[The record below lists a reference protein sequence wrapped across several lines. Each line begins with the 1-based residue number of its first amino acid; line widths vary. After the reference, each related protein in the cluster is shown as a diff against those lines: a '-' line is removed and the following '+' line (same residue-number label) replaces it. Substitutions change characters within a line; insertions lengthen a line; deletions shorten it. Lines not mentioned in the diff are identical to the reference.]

1 MDDIIKILEPLEKS
15 GLLTDGAIET
25 VKHEMKKQEGRFLRA
40 IMTPMFA
47 SLIAPMASSLTQPV
61 VSSLINDITEK
72 WVRRAGNGQQSGILL
87 LLAFLRI
94 FFSGW
99 RSIWPL
105 LISTFQE
112 KLI

>member
-61 VSSLINDITEK
+61 VSLNAITEK
-72 WVRRAGNGQQSGILL
+72 
-87 LLAFLRI
+87 
-94 FFSGW
+94 
-99 RSIWPL
+99 
-105 LISTFQE
+105 
-112 KLI
+112 